1 MNKIAKK
8 YFVIFFFGVI
18 LITSDIYGGDIL
30 SAIKKTTKEYII
42 RKSGINANLVANYTF
57 SIQ

>member
-1 MNKIAKK
+1 M
-8 YFVIFFFGVI
+8 
-18 LITSDIYGGDIL
+18 TSVIYGGDIL
-30 SAIKKTTKEYII
+30 SAVKKTTKEYII